1 MNSLDSKNYFSIRN
15 LLIFLIP
22 SLLGVFLFMVPL
34 ENGDGEITLPVAFMA
49 NLLSDVLGAAMSTIV
64 LAVLLISVIMT
75 VFVTLLKP
83 QSFMENDFLKRLF
96 VVGPFWF
103 VIRVLGAIFGIM
115 TYFEFGPEAVW
126 SADTG
131 MVVFGDLLPVLFAV
145 FFFAGLLLPLL
156 LNFGLLEMLGAL
168 LNKLMRPLFRL
179 PGRSSV
185 DCLASWMGDGTVGVL
200 LSNQQYEQGHYTK
213 REAAIV
219 STTFSVVS
227 ITFTIV
233 ILEYVNLSHM
243 FWQYYLT
250 IVIAGLAAAIIT
262 PRIPPLSR
270 KADTY
275 IDGSES
281 EDEVFPKGTNL
292 FAVGFNRAMGVAD
305 RTPRLSEHA
314 KSGFQNVLDMWL
326 GVIPVVM
333 AVGTLAL
340 IVAELTPVFT
350 WLGAPF
356 VPVLQWMQV
365 PEAAAAGQTM
375 VIGFADMLLPALLA
389 GGIESE
395 MTRFIIACLSVT
407 QLIYLSETGGL
418 LLASKLPVNFL
429 DLVLIFLVR
438 TIVTL
443 PVIVLMAHLFF

>member
-1 MNSLDSKNYFSIRN
+1 MNSVKEKSYFSIRN
-15 LLIFLIP
+15 LFIFLIP
-22 SLLGVFLFMVPL
+22 SLLGIFLFMVPL
-34 ENGDGEITLPVAFMA
+34 TDSDENITLPVAFMA
-49 NLLSDVLGAAMSTIV
+49 NTLLDLLAGATPTII

-75 VFVTLLKP
+75 IFVTIAKP
-83 QSFMENDFLKRLF
+83 ASFMQNAFLKRLF
-96 VVGPFWF
+96 VVGPFWLI
-103 VIRVLGAIFGIM
+103 IRVLGAIFGVM
-115 TYFEFGPEAVW
+115 TYFQWGPEAVW
-126 SADTG
+126 GEYTG
-131 MVVFGDLLPVLFAV
+131 LVVYGDLLPVLFAV
-145 FFFAGLLLPLL
+145 FLFAGLLLPLL
-156 LNFGLLEMLGAL
+156 LNFGLLELCGAL

-200 LSNQQYEQGHYTK
+200 LSNQQYEQGHYTR

-233 ILEYVNLSHM
+233 ILSYVELEHM
-243 FWQYYLT
+243 FWPYYLT
-250 IVIAGLAAAIIT
+250 IVVAGLAAAIIT

-275 IDGSES
+275 IDGREAKN
-281 EDEVFPKGTNL
+281 EVHPKGTNL
-292 FAVGFNRAMGVAD
+292 FSLGFNRAMMVAD
-305 RTPRLSEHA
+305 RTAKPKEHV
-314 KSGFQNVLDMWL
+314 KNGLQNVMDMWL
-326 GVIPVVM
+326 GVMPVVM

-340 IVAELTPVFT
+340 IFAELTPVFT

-356 VPVLQWMQV
+356 VPVLEWMQV

-429 DLVLIFLVR
+429 DLVLIFLIR
-438 TIVTL
+438 TIITL
-443 PVIVLMAHLFF
+443 PVIVIMAHIFF

>member
-1 MNSLDSKNYFSIRN
+1 MNSIKEPNYFSIKN

-22 SLLGVFLFMVPL
+22 SLLGIFLFMVPL
-34 ENGDGEITLPVAFMA
+34 EDAEGSITLPVAYMA
-49 NLLSDVLGAAMSTIV
+49 NLLSDILGDAMPVII
-64 LAVLLISVIMT
+64 LAVLLISVVMT
-75 VFVTLLKP
+75 IFVTITKP
-83 QSFMENDFLKRLF
+83 KTFLENAFLKRLF
-96 VVGPFWF
+96 IVGPFWL
-103 VIRVLGAIFGIM
+103 VIRVLGAVFGVM
-115 TYFEFGPEAVW
+115 TYFQLGPEAVW
-126 SADTG
+126 GEVTG
-131 MVVFGDLLPVLFAV
+131 QIVYADLLPVLFAV
-145 FFFAGLLLPLL
+145 FLFAGLLLPLL
-156 LNFGLLEMLGAL
+156 LNFGLLELCGAL

-200 LSNQQYEQGHYTK
+200 LSSQQYEQGHYTK

-233 ILEYVNLSHM
+233 ILSYVELEHM
-243 FWQYYLT
+243 FWPYYLT
-250 IVIAGLAAAIIT
+250 IFVAGLVAAIVT

-270 KADTY
+270 KADTF
-275 IDGSES
+275 IDGSPSKE
-281 EDEVFPKGTNL
+281 EVHPKGTNL
-292 FAVGFNRAMGVAD
+292 IALGFNRAMGVA
-305 RTPRLSEHA
+305 EHTA
-314 KSGFQNVLDMWL
+314 KPTAHIKNGLQNVLDMWL
-326 GVIPVVM
+326 GVMPVVM

-356 VPVLQWMQV
+356 VPVLQLMQV
-365 PEAAAAGQTM
+365 PEAAAAGQTI

-429 DLVLIFLVR
+429 DLVLIFLIR
-438 TIVTL
+438 TIITL
-443 PVIVLMAHLFF
+443 PVIVLMAHIFF

>member
-1 MNSLDSKNYFSIRN
+1 MNSLQEPSYFSVRN
-15 LLIFLIP
+15 LLVFLIP
-22 SLLGVFLFMVPL
+22 SLIGIFLFMVPL
-34 ENGDGEITLPVAFMA
+34 EGEDGITLPVAYLA
-49 NLLSDVLGAAMSTIV
+49 EVLSNLLGNAMPVILLS
-64 LAVLLISVIMT
+64 VLLISAIATMIISISKPVFIM
-75 VFVTLLKP
+75 
-83 QSFMENDFLKRLF
+83 QSAFLKRLF
-96 VVGPFWF
+96 VVGPLWV
-103 VIRVLGAIFGIM
+103 VIRLLGAIFGLM
-115 TYFEFGPEAVW
+115 TYLQWGPEAVW
-126 SADTG
+126 GDYTG
-131 MVVFGDLLPVLFAV
+131 TIVYDDLLPILFAV
-145 FFFAGLLLPLL
+145 FLFAGLLLPLL
-156 LNFGLLEMLGAL
+156 LNFGLLELCGAL
-168 LNKLMRPLFRL
+168 LNRLMRPLFKL

-233 ILEYVNLSHM
+233 ILSYVELQHM
-243 FWQYYLT
+243 FWQYYGT
-250 IVIAGLAAAIIT
+250 IVLAGLAAAIIS

-270 KADTY
+270 KKDTY
-275 IDGSES
+275 IDHSTS

-292 FAVGFNRAMGVAD
+292 LAVGFNRAMKVSSKTTNPMAHVKNG
-305 RTPRLSEHA
+305 L
-314 KSGFQNVLDMWL
+314 QNVLDMWL

-333 AVGTLAL
+333 AIGTLAL
-340 IVAELTPVFT
+340 IVAELTPFFT
-350 WLGAPF
+350 WVGAPF
-356 VPVLQWMQV
+356 VPLLELMQV

-429 DLVLIFLVR
+429 DLVLIFLIR
-438 TIVTL
+438 TIITL
-443 PVIVLMAHLFF
+443 PIIVMMAHIFF